1 MRTSGAVG
9 RDLLE
14 GYVAEATGKGHRP
27 DPVLPTTGGPA
38 GNAVLTAWT
47 GLVLLVLFLA
57 ELLTLFDVRGL
68 ISWHVAVGAI
78 LVPPALLK
86 TATTG
91 WRVVQYYRGH
101 EHYGAAGPPPTVL
114 RWLGPLVVAST
125 LGLLASGALL
135 ILLGEQ
141 AGRQELFSVVGQ
153 RVGWVTVHQGL
164 FVVWGVATGLHLL
177 GRIVP
182 ALRLT
187 MRRGAAVPVP
197 GALTRIGLLVV
208 AAALAVVLAVVLVRA
223 DGSWQHDDRFRPDR
237 TASQAAVT
245 PLR

>member
-1 MRTSGAVG
+1 MRASGALG

-14 GYVAEATGKGHRP
+14 GYLAEATGKGHRP

-101 EHYGAAGPPPTVL
+101 EHYGVAGPPPAVL

-125 LGLLASGALL
+125 LGLLASGVLL

-141 AGRQELFSVVGQ
+141 TGRQDLFSVVGQ
-153 RVGWVTVHQGL
+153 RVSWITVHQAL

-187 MRRGAAVPVP
+187 LQRGAAPVP
-197 GALTRIGLLVV
+197 GVLSRGGLL
-208 AAALAVVLAVVLVRA
+208 AAAAVVAVVLAVVLVGA
-223 DGSWQHDDRFRPDR
+223 DGSWQHADRFRSDR
-237 TASQAAVT
+237 PPPQGAVA
-245 PLR
+245 PAR